1 MTVMSGSL
9 PHFGLDE
16 LSHAAKILVACA
28 LAYSITWLLH
38 LPEGYWCLIT
48 VIIVTHPDLPGTL
61 TASRDRL
68 VGTLIGAAVGAVAI
82 AVHLRG
88 IPTLPLYAVGM
99 VPLAMLTAVWPSLR
113 LSCITL
119 TIVLLP
125 SAEGMDFSRPMYRVL
140 EILLGTVIAT
150 VVALPALL
158 RRKQSAPTG

>member
-1 MTVMSGSL
+1 MTGMSGSL

-68 VGTLIGAAVGAVAI
+68 VGTLIGAAVGAIAI

-88 IPTLPLYAVGM
+88 IPTLPLYAVGL
-99 VPLAMLTAVWPSLR
+99 VPLAILTAVWPSLR

-125 SAEGMDFSRPMYRVL
+125 SAEGTDFSRPMYRVL
-140 EILLGTVIAT
+140 EILLGTAIAT

-158 RRKQSAPTG
+158 RRRQSAPTG